1 MARNHEAR
9 CVGSTSLKLKENN
22 NKSPTSSIITL
33 ERAFASRDQRK
44 SPIQAQ
50 IDRASPE
57 QRLFY
62 WHSAAE
68 TGHAAMLAEM
78 VQYYQ
83 DGHFDVDQL
92 DGAGLS
98 ALHKAAKQGHHHVC
112 RLLVKLGANVR
123 VLDMQGKTPA
133 QVARQH
139 EQFECENYLNL
150 LQEESTDYLQQIQA
164 STLISWCLQT
174 KHTGAGC
181 GSPRTLVQH
190 SSRTARNRSKVW
202 HDVSREGMLKNPGA

>member
-9 CVGSTSLKLKENN
+9 CVGSTSLKLKEN

-164 STLISWCLQT
+164 STLTSWCLQT